1 MVSDYFRIIHR
12 YIPPD
17 SPTYAVYLPHVAAVT
32 AKALRL
38 AHRMGLDEAQL
49 RFIEEAAMLHDI
61 GIVRVHAPQL
71 GCTGDL
77 PYLAH
82 LLEGRRILEA
92 EGLTA
97 HALVAERH
105 VSVGILRDEVLAQGL
120 PLPPRDFVPQTLE
133 ERLISWADLFFSKK
147 PGELWREL
155 SLAEAR
161 QRVGKYGPRQQRTF
175 DAWRAEFAPY
185 ECDKEAK

>member
-1 MVSDYFRIIHR
+1 MVDYFAILHS

-17 SPTYAVYLPHVAAVT
+17 SETYAIYVPHVASVT
-32 AKALRL
+32 AKALRI
-38 AHRMGLDEAQL
+38 ARRMGLSAAQQ

-61 GIVRVHAPQL
+61 GIVNVDAPSM

-82 LLEGRRILEA
+82 LSEGRRILEQA
-92 EGLTA
+92 GLPR

-105 VSVGILRDEVLAQGL
+105 VGVGIPRADVLAHDL
-120 PLPPRDFVPQTLE
+120 PLPPRDFVPQTTE
-133 ERLISWADLFFSKK
+133 EQIISWADLFFRKL

-155 SLAEAR
+155 GIEEVRAQVST
-161 QRVGKYGPRQQRTF
+161 YGPRAERVF
-175 DAWRAEFAPY
+175 ASWRVKFY
-185 ECDKEAK
+185 G